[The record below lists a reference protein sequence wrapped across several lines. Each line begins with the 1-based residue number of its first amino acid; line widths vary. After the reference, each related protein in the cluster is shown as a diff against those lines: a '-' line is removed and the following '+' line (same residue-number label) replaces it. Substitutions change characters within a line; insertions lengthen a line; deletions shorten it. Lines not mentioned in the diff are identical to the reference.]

1 MTPMRATL
9 PDDVRAQ
16 MVAFVM
22 RRDGVGKEEA
32 TRIVNAMAPSSLI
45 RLELEAA
52 ERRQPAFTA
61 DYDPFARG

>member
-1 MTPMRATL
+1 MTPMRATV

-22 RRDGVGKEEA
+22 RRDSTSKEA
-32 TRIVNAMAPSSLI
+32 AARIVNAMGPADLTF
-45 RLELEAA
+45 LEMEAVD
-52 ERRQPAFTA
+52 RRQPAFTA